1 MKKAVCPGSFDP
13 VTNGHIDI
21 IKRAAELFDEVT
33 VLVVTNPDKKCVFS
47 PEERCDLI
55 RKSTENIEGI
65 KVDSFSGLL
74 ADYVKKNGINA
85 IVKGIR
91 SSSDF
96 EYEFQMALANRSL
109 APDAETVFITASAAE
124 GTVVEQRAFAEVM
137 QVIFHQQITLDL
149 GVHQRLR
156 HIALPDKRILIAA
169 VTDTAAHRQRTGIS
183 SGGQNR
189 Q

>member
-13 VTNGHIDI
+13 ITNGHVDI

-47 PEERCDLI
+47 PEERCELI
-55 RKSTENIEGI
+55 AKATEKIEGI
-65 KVDSFSGLL
+65 KVDCFSGLL
-74 ADYVKKNGINA
+74 ADYVKKNEICA

-109 APDAETVFITASAAE
+109 APSAETVFITADPQNMYVSSSLIR
-124 GTVVEQRAFAEVM
+124 Q
-137 QVIFHQQITLDL
+137 
-149 GVHQRLR
+149 
-156 HIALPDKRILIAA
+156 IAA
-169 VTDTAAHRQRTGIS
+169 F
-183 SGGQNR
+183 GGDVSDFVPKNIVEEIEKR
-189 Q
+189 LK

>member
-13 VTNGHIDI
+13 ITNGHVDI
-21 IKRAAELFDEVT
+21 IRRAAELFDEVT

-47 PEERCDLI
+47 PEERCELI
-55 RKSTENIEGI
+55 AKAVDGIEGI

-74 ADYVKKNGINA
+74 ADYVKKNKISA

-109 APDAETVFITASAAE
+109 APDAETVFITSDPSNMY
-124 GTVVEQRAFAEVM
+124 VSSSLIR
-137 QVIFHQQITLDL
+137 QIAGFGGD
-149 GVHQRLR
+149 VSDFVPKNIVSEIEKRL
-156 HIALPDKRILIAA
+156 K
-169 VTDTAAHRQRTGIS
+169 
-183 SGGQNR
+183 
-189 Q
+189 

>member
-13 VTNGHIDI
+13 ITNGHIDI

-47 PEERCDLI
+47 PEERCLLI
-55 RKSTENIEGI
+55 EKAVERIEGV

-74 ADYVKKNGINA
+74 ADYVKQNGISA

-109 APDAETVFITASAAE
+109 APNAETVFITADPQNMYVSSSLI
-124 GTVVEQRAFAEVM
+124 R
-137 QVIFHQQITLDL
+137 QIAGFGGD
-149 GVHQRLR
+149 VSDFVPKNIAPEIEKRL
-156 HIALPDKRILIAA
+156 K
-169 VTDTAAHRQRTGIS
+169 
-183 SGGQNR
+183 
-189 Q
+189 

>member
-13 VTNGHIDI
+13 ITNGHVDI
-21 IKRAAELFDEVT
+21 IKRAAELFDEVI

-47 PEERCDLI
+47 PEERCELI
-55 RKSTENIEGI
+55 KKAVEGIEGI

-74 ADYVKKNGINA
+74 ADYVKKNKISA

-109 APDAETVFITASAAE
+109 APDAETVFITADPRNMYVSSSLIRQIA
-124 GTVVEQRAFAEVM
+124 GFGGDVSDFVPKNIVEE
-137 QVIFHQQITLDL
+137 IEK
-149 GVHQRLR
+149 RL
-156 HIALPDKRILIAA
+156 K
-169 VTDTAAHRQRTGIS
+169 
-183 SGGQNR
+183 
-189 Q
+189 

>member
-13 VTNGHIDI
+13 ITNGHIDI

-47 PEERCDLI
+47 PEERCAFI
-55 RKSTENIEGI
+55 EKATENIKGV

-74 ADYVKKNGINA
+74 ADYVKQNEVCA

-96 EYEFQMALANRSL
+96 EYEFQMALANRTL
-109 APDAETVFITASAAE
+109 APSAETVFITADPQNMYVRSSLIRQIAMF
-124 GTVVEQRAFAEVM
+124 GGDVSDFVPKNIVEE
-137 QVIFHQQITLDL
+137 IEK
-149 GVHQRLR
+149 RL
-156 HIALPDKRILIAA
+156 K
-169 VTDTAAHRQRTGIS
+169 
-183 SGGQNR
+183 
-189 Q
+189 

>member
-13 VTNGHIDI
+13 ITNGHVDI
-21 IKRAAELFDEVT
+21 IRRAAELFDEVT

-47 PEERCDLI
+47 PEERCELI
-55 RKSTENIEGI
+55 SKAVEGIEGI

-74 ADYVKKNGINA
+74 ADYVKKNKISA

-109 APDAETVFITASAAE
+109 APNAETVFITADPQNMYVSSSLIRQIA
-124 GTVVEQRAFAEVM
+124 GFGGDVSDFVPKNIVEE
-137 QVIFHQQITLDL
+137 IEK
-149 GVHQRLR
+149 RL
-156 HIALPDKRILIAA
+156 K
-169 VTDTAAHRQRTGIS
+169 
-183 SGGQNR
+183 
-189 Q
+189 

>member
-13 VTNGHIDI
+13 ITNGHLDI

-33 VLVVTNPDKKCVFS
+33 VLVVTNPDKKCAFS

-55 RKSTENIEGI
+55 RKATKDIEGV

-74 ADYVKKNGINA
+74 ADYVKQNGINA

-109 APDAETVFITASAAE
+109 APNAETVFITADPQNMYVSSSLI
-124 GTVVEQRAFAEVM
+124 R
-137 QVIFHQQITLDL
+137 QIACFGGD
-149 GVHQRLR
+149 VSDFVPKN
-156 HIALPDKRILIAA
+156 IVPEIEKRFK
-169 VTDTAAHRQRTGIS
+169 
-183 SGGQNR
+183 
-189 Q
+189 

>member
-13 VTNGHIDI
+13 ITNGHIDI

-47 PEERCDLI
+47 PEERCELI
-55 RKSTENIEGI
+55 EKAVEEIKGI

-74 ADYVKKNGINA
+74 ADYVKKNKISA

-96 EYEFQMALANRSL
+96 EYKFQMALANRSL
-109 APDAETVFITASAAE
+109 APNAETVFITADPQNMYVSSSLIR
-124 GTVVEQRAFAEVM
+124 Q
-137 QVIFHQQITLDL
+137 
-149 GVHQRLR
+149 
-156 HIALPDKRILIAA
+156 IAA
-169 VTDTAAHRQRTGIS
+169 F
-183 SGGQNR
+183 GGDVSDFVPKNIVEEIEKR
-189 Q
+189 LK

>member
-13 VTNGHIDI
+13 ITNGHIDI

-47 PEERCDLI
+47 PEERCLLI
-55 RKSTENIEGI
+55 EKAVEGIEGV

-74 ADYVKKNGINA
+74 ADYVKQNGISA

-96 EYEFQMALANRSL
+96 AYEFQMALANRSL
-109 APDAETVFITASAAE
+109 APNAETVFITADPQNMYVSSSLI
-124 GTVVEQRAFAEVM
+124 R
-137 QVIFHQQITLDL
+137 QIAGFGGDVSDFVPKNIVLEIEK
-149 GVHQRLR
+149 RL
-156 HIALPDKRILIAA
+156 K
-169 VTDTAAHRQRTGIS
+169 
-183 SGGQNR
+183 
-189 Q
+189 

>member
-13 VTNGHIDI
+13 ITNGHVDI

-47 PEERCDLI
+47 PEERCALI
-55 RKSTENIEGI
+55 KKATENIPGI

-74 ADYVKKNGINA
+74 ADYVRKNEVCA

-109 APDAETVFITASAAE
+109 APNAETVFITADPQNMYVSSSLIR
-124 GTVVEQRAFAEVM
+124 Q
-137 QVIFHQQITLDL
+137 
-149 GVHQRLR
+149 
-156 HIALPDKRILIAA
+156 IAA
-169 VTDTAAHRQRTGIS
+169 F
-183 SGGQNR
+183 GGDVSDFVPKNIAPEIEKR
-189 Q
+189 LK

>member
-13 VTNGHIDI
+13 ITNGHVDI

-47 PEERCDLI
+47 PEERCTLI
-55 RKSTENIEGI
+55 EKATENIPGI
-65 KVDSFSGLL
+65 KVDFFSGLL
-74 ADYVKKNGINA
+74 ADYVKDNGICA

-109 APDAETVFITASAAE
+109 APDAETVFITADPQNMYVSSSLIRQIATFGGDVSDFVPKAI
-124 GTVVEQRAFAEVM
+124 VEE
-137 QVIFHQQITLDL
+137 IEK
-149 GVHQRLR
+149 RL
-156 HIALPDKRILIAA
+156 K
-169 VTDTAAHRQRTGIS
+169 
-183 SGGQNR
+183 
-189 Q
+189 

>member
-13 VTNGHIDI
+13 ITNGHVDI

-47 PEERCDLI
+47 PEERCELLEQALADI
-55 RKSTENIEGI
+55 PGV
-65 KVDSFSGLL
+65 KVDAFSGLL
-74 ADYVKKNGINA
+74 ADYVKQNGICA

-109 APDAETVFITASAAE
+109 APNAETVFITADPQNMYVSSSLIRQIATF
-124 GTVVEQRAFAEVM
+124 GGDVSDFVPKNIVEE
-137 QVIFHQQITLDL
+137 IEK
-149 GVHQRLR
+149 RL
-156 HIALPDKRILIAA
+156 K
-169 VTDTAAHRQRTGIS
+169 
-183 SGGQNR
+183 
-189 Q
+189 

>member
-13 VTNGHIDI
+13 ITNGHVDI
-21 IKRAAELFDEVT
+21 IRRAAELFDEVT

-47 PEERCDLI
+47 PEERCELI
-55 RKSTENIEGI
+55 SKAVEGIEGI

-74 ADYVKKNGINA
+74 ADYVKKNKISA

-109 APDAETVFITASAAE
+109 APDAETVFITADPSNMYVSSSLIRQIA
-124 GTVVEQRAFAEVM
+124 GFGGDVSDFVPKNIVEE
-137 QVIFHQQITLDL
+137 IEK
-149 GVHQRLR
+149 RL
-156 HIALPDKRILIAA
+156 K
-169 VTDTAAHRQRTGIS
+169 
-183 SGGQNR
+183 
-189 Q
+189 

>member
-13 VTNGHIDI
+13 ITNGHIDI

-47 PEERCDLI
+47 PEERCSLI
-55 RKSTENIEGI
+55 EKAIEGSENV

-74 ADYVKKNGINA
+74 ADYVKQNGMSA

-109 APDAETVFITASAAE
+109 APNAETVFITADPQNMYVSSSLI
-124 GTVVEQRAFAEVM
+124 R
-137 QVIFHQQITLDL
+137 QIAGFGGDVSDFVPKNIVLEIEK
-149 GVHQRLR
+149 RL
-156 HIALPDKRILIAA
+156 K
-169 VTDTAAHRQRTGIS
+169 
-183 SGGQNR
+183 
-189 Q
+189 

>member
-13 VTNGHIDI
+13 ITNGHVDI

-47 PEERCDLI
+47 PEERCTLI
-55 RKSTENIEGI
+55 EKATENVPGI
-65 KVDSFSGLL
+65 KVDFFSGLL
-74 ADYVKKNGINA
+74 ADYVKDNGICA

-109 APDAETVFITASAAE
+109 APNAETVFITADPQNMYVSSSLIRQIATFGGDVSDFVPKAI
-124 GTVVEQRAFAEVM
+124 VEE
-137 QVIFHQQITLDL
+137 IEK
-149 GVHQRLR
+149 RL
-156 HIALPDKRILIAA
+156 K
-169 VTDTAAHRQRTGIS
+169 
-183 SGGQNR
+183 
-189 Q
+189 

>member
-13 VTNGHIDI
+13 ITNGHIDI

-47 PEERCDLI
+47 PEERCLLI
-55 RKSTENIEGI
+55 EKAVEGIEGI

-74 ADYVKKNGINA
+74 ADYVKKNGISA

-109 APDAETVFITASAAE
+109 APDAETVFITADPQNMYVSSSLI
-124 GTVVEQRAFAEVM
+124 R
-137 QVIFHQQITLDL
+137 QIAGFGGD
-149 GVHQRLR
+149 VSDFVPKNIAPEIEKRL
-156 HIALPDKRILIAA
+156 K
-169 VTDTAAHRQRTGIS
+169 
-183 SGGQNR
+183 
-189 Q
+189 

>member
-13 VTNGHIDI
+13 ITNGHIDI

-47 PEERCDLI
+47 PEERCELI
-55 RKSTENIEGI
+55 KKATEGIEGV

-74 ADYVKKNGINA
+74 ADYVKQNGISA

-109 APDAETVFITASAAE
+109 APNAETVFITADPQNMYVSSSLIRQIA
-124 GTVVEQRAFAEVM
+124 GFGGDVSDFVPKNIVEE
-137 QVIFHQQITLDL
+137 IEK
-149 GVHQRLR
+149 RL
-156 HIALPDKRILIAA
+156 K
-169 VTDTAAHRQRTGIS
+169 
-183 SGGQNR
+183 
-189 Q
+189 

>member
-13 VTNGHIDI
+13 ITNGHVDI
-21 IKRAAELFDEVT
+21 IRRAAELFDEVT

-47 PEERCDLI
+47 PDERCELI
-55 RKSTENIEGI
+55 SKAVEGIEGI

-74 ADYVKKNGINA
+74 ADYVKKNKISA

-109 APDAETVFITASAAE
+109 APDAETVFITADPSNMY
-124 GTVVEQRAFAEVM
+124 VSSSLIR
-137 QVIFHQQITLDL
+137 QIAGFGGD
-149 GVHQRLR
+149 VSDFVPKNIVPEIEKRL
-156 HIALPDKRILIAA
+156 K
-169 VTDTAAHRQRTGIS
+169 
-183 SGGQNR
+183 
-189 Q
+189 

>member
-13 VTNGHIDI
+13 ITNGHIDI

-33 VLVVTNPDKKCVFS
+33 VLVVTNPDKECVFS
-47 PEERCDLI
+47 PEERCELI
-55 RKSTENIEGI
+55 EKAVEGIEGV

-74 ADYVKKNGINA
+74 ADYVKQNGISA

-109 APDAETVFITASAAE
+109 APNAETVFITADPQNMYVSSSLI
-124 GTVVEQRAFAEVM
+124 R
-137 QVIFHQQITLDL
+137 QIAGFGGD
-149 GVHQRLR
+149 VSDFVPKNIAPEIEKRL
-156 HIALPDKRILIAA
+156 K
-169 VTDTAAHRQRTGIS
+169 
-183 SGGQNR
+183 
-189 Q
+189 